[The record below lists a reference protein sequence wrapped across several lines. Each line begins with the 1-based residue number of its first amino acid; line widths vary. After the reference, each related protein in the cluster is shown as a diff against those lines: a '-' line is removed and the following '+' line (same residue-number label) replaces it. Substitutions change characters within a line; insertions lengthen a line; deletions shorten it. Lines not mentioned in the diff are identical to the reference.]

1 MATKTNKTKF
11 ASYFG
16 AGILAGAPGNSVVPT
31 ITGTARVG
39 QTLTGANGT
48 WSGSPTLTRRWFAN
62 GIAIDGATGATYV
75 PVAADLG
82 KTITLQVT
90 GTNASGA
97 RTVSSA
103 ATAAVIAA

>member
-1 MATKTNKTKF
+1 MSKTNKSKF

-16 AGILAGAPGNSVVPT
+16 AAVLSGAPSNSAVPT

-48 WSGSPTLTRRWFAN
+48 WGGSPTFTRRWFAN

-75 PVAADLG
+75 PVAGDLG
-82 KTITLQVT
+82 KTITLRVT
-90 GTNASGA
+90 GANASGT
-97 RTVSSA
+97 RTVTSA